1 MRKINEIFYSL
12 QGEGA
17 HTGTPAV
24 FVRFS
29 GCNLKCDFC
38 DTSHESGIEMAD
50 EAIIEEVCKY
60 PCRMV
65 ILTGGE
71 PGLWIDDAL
80 VDALHKA
87 GKYVAIET
95 NGTQVLPEAI
105 DWVTCL
111 FTQGRHYAS
120 HKACR
125 RSESGLSRSGCLSLF
140 INRGERAYLR

>member
-38 DTSHESGIEMAD
+38 DTLHESGIEMTD
-50 EAIIEEVCKY
+50 EAIIDEVCKY

-105 DWVTCL
+105 DWVTCSP
-111 FTQGRHYAS
+111 TKR
-120 HKACR
+120 
-125 RSESGLSRSGCLSLF
+125 
-140 INRGERAYLR
+140 